1 MGPMALDAASF
12 LAEYPEFSNVGTA
25 QIEAALVHGS
35 RKVNELWGDEADHGQ
50 GLWAAH
56 VLSLSPSGQ
65 MSRLAAEKDTS
76 TYSKAYE
83 EAAWRVTAGDRV
95 F

>member
-1 MGPMALDAASF
+1 MLRRLYLRDVVIVSQ
-12 LAEYPEFSNVGTA
+12 LE
-25 QIEAALVHGS
+25 
-35 RKVNELWGDEADHGQ
+35 
-50 GLWAAH
+50 
-56 VLSLSPSGQ
+56 LSLSPAGQ
-65 MSRLAAEKDTS
+65 MSRLAAEKDAS